1 MTISETEPTPNDSP
15 VKSGVAA
22 EAIKTMNKAGHLQR
36 RCALSDGSTF
46 DISFSGLPTRSS
58 SNVSHQHGLHRLA
71 AAAAVWLTI
80 ACLPAT
86 LTASGLQAQSAPLV
100 VTVGKSLVLDNAMNI
115 QRISLANGD
124 LAEAVAVNP
133 REVLINGKMAGETSL
148 IIWQQGGPRL
158 LFDLSVRPSSSKL
171 DNVRREMVRE
181 MAGQDVHIDLE
192 GENVFLRGTAKD
204 MLSADRAASIAATLG
219 KVVNL
224 LNVVTPV
231 EEPQILLKVRF
242 ADVDRSVSSNLGFNL
257 FSQGAANTVGGVT
270 TQQFTPPVV
279 TQDGSTATTAIA
291 NALNLF
297 LFRPSLNLGATIE
310 ALEAKNLLQ
319 ILAEPNVLA
328 MNGKPASFVSGG
340 EFPVP
345 VVQGGA
351 NVGAVT
357 IQFHEFGVKLNFLPT
372 ITPRGTI
379 RLQVA
384 PEVSSL
390 DYSNAVVLQGFT
402 VPAIATRK
410 VQTEIELE
418 NGQTFAIAGLL
429 NNNFTETIDKIPGLG
444 NIPLLGKLFQSR
456 VLAKSNSELLIMV
469 TPEIVRP
476 IPAGQ
481 ARPDVPMAKPFIK
494 DTLKEAPRNPGI
506 ETTGPVPVKPLRE
519 TIPLEELQQMQK
531 KEQGPVPGSGQP
543 TLLLPLMMNPA
554 GGTAAPAGAAAP
566 ATGMGTGAGT
576 SPPPSS
582 AGSGPGQ

>member
-1 MTISETEPTPNDSP
+1 MSRERTFQHWAAAGALAALLGLPAALS
-15 VKSGVAA
+15 AA
-22 EAIKTMNKAGHLQR
+22 E
-36 RCALSDGSTF
+36 
-46 DISFSGLPTRSS
+46 
-58 SNVSHQHGLHRLA
+58 
-71 AAAAVWLTI
+71 
-80 ACLPAT
+80 
-86 LTASGLQAQSAPLV
+86 LQAQSAPLV

-148 IIWQQGGPRL
+148 VIWQQGGPRL
-158 LFDLSVRPSSSKL
+158 LFDLTVRSSSSRM
-171 DNVRREMVRE
+171 DNVRGALARELG
-181 MAGQDVHIDLE
+181 GQDITLSME
-192 GENVFLRGTAKD
+192 GDNVFLHGTAKD
-204 MLSADRAASIAATLG
+204 ILSADRALSIAATLG

-231 EEPQILLKVRF
+231 EEPQILLRVRF
-242 ADVDRSVSSNLGFNL
+242 ADVDRTVSSNLGFNL
-257 FSQGAANTVGGVT
+257 FSLGAANTVGGVT
-270 TQQFTPPVV
+270 TQQFSPPVI
-279 TQDGSTATTAIA
+279 TQDGSTATAAIA

-297 LFRPSLNLGATIE
+297 VFRPSLNLGATIE
-310 ALEAKNLLQ
+310 ALESKNLLQ

-328 MNGKPASFVSGG
+328 MNGKPASFISGG

-402 VPAIATRK
+402 IPAIATRK

-418 NGQTFAIAGLL
+418 NGQSFAIAGLL
-429 NNNFTETIDKIPGLG
+429 NNNFNETIDKIPGLG
-444 NIPLLGKLFQSR
+444 NIPLLGKLFTSR
-456 VLAKSNSELLIMV
+456 VLTKSNSELLILV
-469 TPEIVRP
+469 TPELVRP

-481 ARPDVPMAKPFIK
+481 ARPDVPMIKPFIK
-494 DTLKEAPRNPGI
+494 DTVKEAPRNPGI
-506 ETTGPVPVKPLRE
+506 ETTGPVPVKPQRE
-519 TIPLEELQQMQK
+519 TIPVEELQQLQK
-531 KEQGPVPGSGQP
+531 KEQGPVSGSAQP

-554 GGTAAPAGAAAP
+554 GGTASPGAPSTPATGSGAGAPAG
-566 ATGMGTGAGT
+566 TGTGH
-576 SPPPSS
+576 
-582 AGSGPGQ
+582 